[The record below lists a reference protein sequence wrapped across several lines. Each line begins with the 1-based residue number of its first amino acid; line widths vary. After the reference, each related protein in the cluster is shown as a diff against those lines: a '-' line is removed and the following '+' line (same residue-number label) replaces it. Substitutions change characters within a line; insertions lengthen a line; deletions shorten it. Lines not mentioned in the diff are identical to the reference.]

1 MIRWAAVLRCGSH
14 GVREDRQA
22 LARHHL
28 NLLDKRH
35 WELTTPSRALPVVEV
50 LIRSGVLMDRLE
62 KSSTKPLANLTPSMT
77 KKERGLVQKLSR
89 MLHQT
94 SPPTARHVS
103 RNAMEVDEAVR
114 AAYSSACA
122 TGACTLDVVVD
133 LAFVRHLRFPS
144 SALMLLEL
152 VESRCM
158 KVCWTRGK
166 PCLSK
171 EVLDS
176 ICDLFAEHEQSL
188 DFRATW
194 WLLSLL
200 GGGTQASDSPI
211 TLSAGKRLFRLC
223 VRRIHYLLPDLP
235 LEDLL
240 LAYVQ
245 LARIEGYEKPFI
257 VLGEIERLA
266 LATSSDEYTAVSTN
280 VLLRFMTMPFAMR
293 HTDLNLRLCAGWSAA
308 SRITE
313 FTQEE
318 CLAAFAIVAALHEG
332 FSAESAAAV
341 AALRDWET
349 LHDALFAQVFFV
361 AHEMTAADCFRI
373 LDQSELINIS
383 GWGITVPQMLLEKLK
398 KRIVSECMHYAMD
411 ECRVPEAAEL
421 LLRVALALQAL
432 MQRYTVLPSN
442 AADEHAVAEC
452 ILLLERCITA
462 FPPHG

>member
-62 KSSTKPLANLTPSMT
+62 KSSTKPLASLTPSMT
-77 KKERGLVQKLSR
+77 KKERSLVEKFSH

-94 SPPTARHVS
+94 SPPTACHIS
-103 RNAMEVDEAVR
+103 RNVVVEDEAVS
-114 AAYSSACA
+114 AAYSAACA
-122 TGACTLDVVVD
+122 TGTCTIDVVVD
-133 LAFVRHLRFPS
+133 VVFVRHLRFPS

-152 VESRCM
+152 MESRCM

-188 DFRATW
+188 DFRATC

-200 GGGTQASDSPI
+200 GGDTQVSGPPI

-240 LAYVQ
+240 LVYVQ
-245 LARIEGYEKPFI
+245 LAHIEGYEKPFI
-257 VLGEIERLA
+257 VLGEIERLV
-266 LATSSDEYTAVSTN
+266 LSTPSDQFTGVSTN
-280 VLLRFMTMPFAMR
+280 VLLWFMTMPFAVR
-293 HTDLNLRLCAGWSAA
+293 HADLNLRLCTGWTAA
-308 SRITE
+308 SRITD
-313 FTQEE
+313 FTKEE
-318 CLAAFAIVAALHEG
+318 CLAAFTIVAALHEG
-332 FSAESAAAV
+332 CSAESAAVA

-361 AHEMTAADCFRI
+361 AHEMTATDCFRI
-373 LDQSELINIS
+373 MDQSELINIS

-398 KRIVSECMHYAMD
+398 KRILSECTHYAMD
-411 ECRVPEAAEL
+411 ECRVPEAAER
-421 LLRVALALQAL
+421 LLRAALGLQAL

-452 ILLLERCITA
+452 ILLLERCIPA
-462 FPPHG
+462 LPPHG